1 MSELSAT
8 SELRGL
14 KFSAF
19 FYFIEMYLLNFFS
32 PLRTLKI
39 TLIMPR
45 AAKTSVLWLEE
56 NATIGKFRVN

>member
-14 KFSAF
+14 KFSTF